1 MYIYQIANVNLMTR
15 WGKRG
20 DSREK
25 DRDRSRE
32 RERSRREKE
41 DRSSRRRSSRSRERE
56 IKERQKERCL
66 NLFNFPICF
75 CEAYPLFILVE
86 KHDHLDLCSF
96 STSYFAIEMT

>member
-1 MYIYQIANVNLMTR
+1 MTR

-66 NLFNFPICF
+66 ILFHFPIAF
-75 CEAYPLFILVE
+75 WEPYPLFMLVGE
-86 KHDHLDLCSF
+86 HDHLNLF
-96 STSYFAIEMT
+96 SIST